1 VTQPENNPA
10 IRSDK
15 PIPYD
20 IPTFD
25 DLESE
30 RRHRKER
37 LAAAFRIF
45 GRFGFSE
52 GVAGHITVRDPE
64 HTDCFWVN
72 PFGTPFSHI
81 RVSDLLLVSHTG
93 EIVHGEY
100 AVNQAAFAIH
110 SGLHMAR
117 PDVIAAA
124 HSHSLYGKAWSSL
137 GRMLDPITQDSCIFY
152 GDHVLFDDY
161 TGVVNDPEEGKRVAY
176 ALGDRSAAILRN
188 HGLLTVGASVDA
200 ATWLFVTMERS
211 CQAQLLAE
219 AAGEPVLMDDETAAM
234 THRQI
239 AGDFASWFSAQPMF
253 DQVLRDQPDLL
264 D

>member
-1 VTQPENNPA
+1 
-10 IRSDK
+10 
-15 PIPYD
+15 
-20 IPTFD
+20 
-25 DLESE
+25 
-30 RRHRKER
+30 
-37 LAAAFRIF
+37 
-45 GRFGFSE
+45 
-52 GVAGHITVRDPE
+52 
-64 HTDCFWVN
+64 
-72 PFGTPFSHI
+72 
-81 RVSDLLLVSHTG
+81 
-93 EIVHGEY
+93 
-100 AVNQAAFAIH
+100 
-110 SGLHMAR
+110 M
-117 PDVIAAA
+117 
-124 HSHSLYGKAWSSL
+124 
-137 GRMLDPITQDSCIFY
+137 
-152 GDHVLFDDY
+152 LFDDY